1 MTFQFSLPDGEFER
15 RHVLVVDL
23 VDLCP
28 PLEQDPHHLLP
39 PAAHGV
45 VQRRRVPEVV
55 TWNLENIPA
64 LALHWLPGEALLVD
78 VLAHV
83 ESDHHLLH
91 VPRHRRVIQAK
102 THFGRLFSNPGI
114 SVSVNRVPQF
124 QH

>member
-1 MTFQFSLPDGEFER
+1 MEKADILPDGEFER
-15 RHVLVVDL
+15 RHGLVVDL
-23 VDLCP
+23 VDLRP
-28 PLEQDPHHLLP
+28 PLEEDPHHLLL

-45 VQRRRVPEVV
+45 VQRRGVPEVV
-55 TWNLENIPA
+55 MLNLENIPV

-102 THFGRLFSNPGI
+102 THFGQLFSNPGI
-114 SVSVNRVPQF
+114 SVALC
-124 QH
+124 